1 DMKPITALE
10 AHVIRIEHDLN
21 DPSRSRV
28 LLDNFRDSF
37 FAENERLRSI
47 ERIINDR
54 RGHWDYK
61 ETPEGAQE
69 KADNA
74 FQRTTEEAERM
85 IEEAELGLSEAL
97 ERLDEAEQTI
107 QDIQQQLDDLDLS
120 GVLYESEYYNGVQIS
135 DALGLE
141 AVRSDELVRTILNA
155 THGIAI
161 QRRDSTSED
170 WTNVFYVD
178 ANTQRLTLDGD
189 ILARNLTLAGNVN
202 AQNAVITGTLIGS
215 QAVLLE
221 VDIED
226 ADIIDAN
233 IQNATITGTLV
244 GVDGTFVG
252 TLNGNT
258 INGATINGGLIRT
271 ATTGTRVE
279 ITSNQVERI
288 NFYNEN
294 NVLSAAIGF
303 YSAHGNDTLTLRSGG
318 TIMLA
323 DFSGDPQRLFCE
335 ATIATSFVSAPRIDV
350 NRVIGYTNP
359 DRIYFG

>member
-1 DMKPITALE
+1 HEQVRLGDGFYVSDRDMKPITALE

-54 RGHWDYK
+54 RGNWDYK

-69 KADNA
+69 KADDA
-74 FQRTTEEAERM
+74 FQRAIEEAERM
-85 IEEAELGLSEAL
+85 IEEAELDLSEAL
-97 ERLDEAEQTI
+97 ERLDESEQTI
-107 QDIQQQLDDLDLS
+107 QDIQQQLDDIDLS

-135 DALGLE
+135 DTLGLE
-141 AVRSDELVRTILNA
+141 AVRSDDLVRTILNA

-189 ILARNLTLAGNVN
+189 ILARNITLAGSVY
-202 AQNAVITGTLIGS
+202 AQDAVITGTIIGS
-215 QAVLLE
+215 GATFQQ

-244 GVDGTFVG
+244 GVDGTFTGELIGVSGVFVG
-252 TLNGNT
+252 SVVGGEFIAESNVTYTRT
-258 INGATINGGLIRT
+258 II
-271 ATTGTRVE
+271 
-279 ITSNQVERI
+279 
-288 NFYNEN
+288 
-294 NVLSAAIGF
+294 
-303 YSAHGNDTLTLRSGG
+303 
-318 TIMLA
+318 
-323 DFSGDPQRLFCE
+323 
-335 ATIATSFVSAPRIDV
+335 
-350 NRVIGYTNP
+350 
-359 DRIYFG
+359 